1 LFGFGWGLAGYIPL
15 AALAAAG
22 MFSPGAAISLVSVL
36 GGMIVADVITGDIGR
51 KSNGRFSRG

>member
-1 LFGFGWGLAGYIPL
+1 
-15 AALAAAG
+15 LAAAG
-22 MFSPGAAISLVSVL
+22 MFSPGAAIFLVSVL